1 MKKLILLASAAA
13 ALVATP
19 AMAEGAAGEGRIEAR
34 GGIAWAGG
42 FDDFIG
48 GVAAGYDFD
57 LGETAFVGP
66 EASYDTNFDG
76 LDAINLGGRLGFKA
90 GASTK
95 VYAAAAYD
103 VGDFDRFNAG
113 VGVQQSFG
121 DKVYGK
127 VEYRRYFFNGT
138 DLNAA
143 LVGVGVK
150 F

>member
-19 AMAEGAAGEGRIEAR
+19 AMAEASGEGRIEAR

-42 FDDFIG
+42 FDDFVA
-48 GVAAGYDFD
+48 GVGAGYDFD
-57 LGETAFVGP
+57 LGETAFAGP
-66 EASYDTNFDG
+66 EVSYDTNFDG
-76 LDAINLGGRLGFKA
+76 LDAINLGARLGFKA
-90 GASTK
+90 GETTK
-95 VYAAAAYD
+95 IYVGAGYD
-103 VGDFDRFNAG
+103 VGDFDEINAS
-113 VGVQQSFG
+113 VGVQQSFS

-127 VEYRRYFFNGT
+127 VEYRRYFFSGT

-143 LVGVGVK
+143 VVGVGVK

>member
-1 MKKLILLASAAA
+1 MKKLLVLGAAAA

-19 AMAEGAAGEGRIEAR
+19 AMAAGEGRVEGRA
-34 GGIAWAGG
+34 GLAWAGG
-42 FDDFIG
+42 FEDFVA

-57 LGETAFVGP
+57 LGDKAFVGP
-66 EASYDTNFDG
+66 EVAYDTNFDG
-76 LDAINLGGRLGFKA
+76 LDAVNLGARLGFKA
-90 GASTK
+90 GEKTK
-95 VYAAAAYD
+95 VYLGAGYD
-103 VGDFDRFNAG
+103 VGDIDEFNMG
-113 VGVQQSFG
+113 VGVQHGFN

-143 LVGVGVK
+143 VAGIGVK